1 MKIKEALY
9 SQCLDLVNGR
19 FQTIQNTIN
28 EIQVSLTSETK
39 SSAGDKHE
47 TGRAML
53 QLEREKAGNQLA
65 EIQKIK
71 ETLSKID
78 VSKTLKIVGLGSV
91 VYTSQANY
99 FIAISVGELVIDG
112 ITFYAISPNTPI
124 GKLLIGK
131 RAGDSN
137 SFRNQEFVIQKIF

>member
-1 MKIKEALY
+1 MNIKEDLY
-9 SQCLDLVNGR
+9 NQCLEFVDSR
-19 FQTIQNTIN
+19 CQTIQNTIK
-28 EIQVSLTSETK
+28 EIQESLTSETK

-65 EIQKIK
+65 EIQKVK

-78 VSKTLKIVGLGSV
+78 IYKTSETIGSGSI

-99 FIAISVGELVIDG
+99 FIAISAGELKINNKM
-112 ITFYAISPNTPI
+112 FYAISSSTPI
-124 GKLLIGK
+124 GQLLIGK
-131 RAGDSN
+131 AVGDSIK
-137 SFRNQEFVIQKIF
+137 FREQVFVIEKGF